1 MTEETKQAMEDS
13 YDMIAELMEHIK
25 DYSTNPESREVLNK
39 AIGVLDT
46 INDEIYKT
54 L

>member
-1 MTEETKQAMEDS
+1 MNEETKQAMEDG
-13 YDMIAELMEHIK
+13 YDMIVQLMEHIK
-25 DYSTNPESREVLNK
+25 DYSTNPESQEVLNQ
-39 AIGVLDT
+39 ARGVLDT